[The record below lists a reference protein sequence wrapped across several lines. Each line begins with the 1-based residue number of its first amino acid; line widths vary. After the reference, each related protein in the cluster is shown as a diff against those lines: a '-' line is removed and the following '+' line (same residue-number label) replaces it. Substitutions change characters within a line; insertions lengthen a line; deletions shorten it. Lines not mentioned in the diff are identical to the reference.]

1 MIDQKRRED
10 LKEYQ
15 RRRTKKRRARGLTA
29 KTVWIREEDSE
40 AFAKATQSFVDHARL
55 VEGVTGSIT
64 LEPSELKD
72 ILERNQFHYDVEDL
86 MFLINLRQTITLK
99 PPEEDASLKRASEI
113 LTRYGFKFE
122 VDELV

>member
-1 MIDQKRRED
+1 MVDQKRRED

-15 RRRTKKRRARGLTA
+15 RRRTKRRRARGLTA
-29 KTVWIREEDSE
+29 KTVWIREEDSV

-64 LEPSELKD
+64 LEPSELRD

-86 MFLINLRQTITLK
+86 MFLINLSQTITLR
-99 PPEEDASLKRASEI
+99 PLEENASVKRAAEI
-113 LTRYGFKFE
+113 LTRYGFKFD

>member
-1 MIDQKRRED
+1 MVDQKRRED

-15 RRRTKKRRARGLTA
+15 RRRTKRRRARGLTA

-64 LEPSELKD
+64 LEPSELRD

-86 MFLINLRQTITLK
+86 MFLINLSQTITLR
-99 PPEEDASLKRASEI
+99 PLEENASLMRASEI

-122 VDELV
+122 LGELV